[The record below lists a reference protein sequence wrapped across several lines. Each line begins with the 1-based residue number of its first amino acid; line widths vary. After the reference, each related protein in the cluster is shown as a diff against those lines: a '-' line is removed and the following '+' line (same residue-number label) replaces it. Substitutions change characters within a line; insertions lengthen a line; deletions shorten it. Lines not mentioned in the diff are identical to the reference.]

1 MSPSANVPGI
11 NRHGEIGGNA
21 MKAWRLHEYGAPRDV
36 LRLEDVPAPEP
47 GAREI
52 RVRVAAITL
61 NYNDLDGITGRYLTI
76 RPPLPYVPGMEVLG
90 RVEAAG
96 PGAEPWVGKRVCA
109 IPNGGFGGYAQQAIC
124 PAACAFEM
132 PDDLPDP
139 EAAAIFYP
147 FHLSWYSLFERG
159 RLARGETAVIH
170 AAAGG
175 IGSAA
180 VQLAHHAGARVIAT
194 AGSDAKL
201 ALCRELGADLA
212 INYRKD
218 SFADLVN
225 DATDG
230 RGADVVFDSVGGE
243 TTVQSF
249 RCMAF
254 GGRLLSLGFASGI
267 EAEDQA
273 TFTPR
278 PLLFGNFSLVG
289 VCWAYMDDP
298 LAFRRQTGFNFPSH
312 QDGESIHR
320 EVLALVRRGA
330 IRPLVGQRADFA
342 DLPAAFDA
350 VIRRETIGRT
360 VILVN
365 G

>member
-1 MSPSANVPGI
+1 
-11 NRHGEIGGNA
+11 

-36 LRLEDVPAPEP
+36 LRLEEVPPPIP
-47 GAREI
+47 GEREI

-61 NYNDLDGITGRYLTI
+61 NYNDLDGITGRYLTV
-76 RPPLPYVPGMEVLG
+76 RPPLPYIPGMEVLG

-96 PGAEPWVGKRVCA
+96 AGAERWLGKRVCA
-109 IPNGGFGGYAQQAIC
+109 IPGAGFGGYAELAVC

-132 PDDLPDP
+132 PDDIPDP
-139 EAAAIFYP
+139 EAAAIFFP
-147 FHLSWYSLFERG
+147 FHLSWFSLFERG
-159 RLARGETAVIH
+159 RLARGESVLIH

-180 VQLAHHAGARVIAT
+180 VQLARNAGARVIAT
-194 AGSDAKL
+194 AGSDEKL
-201 ALCRELGADLA
+201 ALCRELGAEVA

-218 SFADLVN
+218 AFEDRVN
-225 DATDG
+225 EITDG
-230 RGADVVFDSVGGE
+230 RGVDVVFDSVGGDV
-243 TTVQSF
+243 TVQSF

-254 GGRLLSLGFASGI
+254 HGRLLSLGFASGI

-289 VCWAYMDDP
+289 VCWGYMDDP

-312 QDGESIHR
+312 EDGERWHR
-320 EVLALVRRGA
+320 EVIALLRRGA
-330 IRPLVGQRADFA
+330 IRPVVGQRARFA

-350 VIRRETIGRT
+350 VMRRETIGRT
-360 VILVN
+360 VIELY

>member
-1 MSPSANVPGI
+1 
-11 NRHGEIGGNA
+11 

-36 LRLEDVPAPEP
+36 LRLEEIPIPVP
-47 GAREI
+47 GAREL

-61 NYNDLDGITGRYLTI
+61 NYNDLDGITGRYLTV
-76 RPPLPYVPGMEVLG
+76 RPPLPYIPGMEVLG

-96 PGAEPWVGKRVCA
+96 AGAEDWLGKRVCA
-109 IPNGGFGGYAQQAIC
+109 IPGAGFGGYAEQAVC

-132 PDDLPDP
+132 PDDIPDAD
-139 EAAAIFYP
+139 AAAIFFP
-147 FHLSWYSLFERG
+147 FHLSWFALFERG
-159 RLARGETAVIH
+159 HLARGESVLVH

-180 VQLAHHAGARVIAT
+180 VQLARRAGARVFAT
-194 AGSDAKL
+194 AGNDAKL
-201 ALCRELGADLA
+201 SLCRELGAEVA

-218 SFADLVN
+218 AFDALVN
-225 DATDG
+225 DATGG
-230 RGADVVFDSVGGE
+230 RGVDVVFDSVGGE
-243 TTVQSF
+243 VTTRSF

-254 GGRLLSLGFASGI
+254 NGRLLSLGFASGI

-312 QDGESIHR
+312 EDGVRVHR
-320 EVLALVRRGA
+320 EVLELLRRGA
-330 IRPLVGQRADFA
+330 IRPVIGQRASFA

-350 VIRRETIGRT
+350 VIRRETIGRS
-360 VILVN
+360 VIELD